1 MNIDGN
7 KMNNERSTTRG
18 KGRDT
23 SKSALQLTKTKELR
37 IFLKKIS
44 SLLGEN
50 GLGPLRACNKAMSS
64 SGPSRA
70 CGHAVDCGGK
80 KGGKRIRRREE

>member
-50 GLGPLRACNKAMSS
+50 GLGGEEGREKNKEKRRMKQ
-64 SGPSRA
+64 
-70 CGHAVDCGGK
+70 GHIY
-80 KGGKRIRRREE
+80 IRV